1 MMATETRPEHECE
14 TDLPS
19 AVASVS
25 LPEPRP
31 QASLRACPDLTKQT
45 TLLLCRH
52 GESVGNKSK
61 RFQGCIDLPL
71 SEVGRQQARCLAECL
86 RRRNIAA
93 LCSSPLARAHATAET
108 IASSLGVSLTV
119 DQRLMER
126 HLGRL
131 QGQRHEDIRMA
142 SPDIWRAWK
151 SYAPLP
157 AYAKAEPEEKV
168 IQRLEYAFFELA
180 TTHPGATV
188 AVVLHGAN
196 SRCLL
201 KKSIGNASITTL
213 KIGPGQ
219 CWRIDTLGDASHLPR
234 ELAEDSIKASKL

>member
-1 MMATETRPEHECE
+1 MATETRPEYGCE
-14 TDLPS
+14 EDLPS
-19 AVASVS
+19 AVSIVNH
-25 LPEPRP
+25 PEPRP
-31 QASLRACPDLTKQT
+31 QASLKAWPFLTKPT

-61 RFQGCIDLPL
+61 KFQGSIDLPL
-71 SEVGRQQARCLAECL
+71 SEVGRRQARCLADCL
-86 RRRNIAA
+86 RRRSVAA
-93 LCSSPLARAHATAET
+93 LCTSPLARAHSTAET
-108 IASSLGVSLTV
+108 IASSLGVSLKV

-126 HLGRL
+126 HLGSL
-131 QGQRHEDIRMA
+131 QGQRHEDVRMA
-142 SPDIWRAWK
+142 SPDIWTAWK

-157 AYAKAEPEEKV
+157 AYANAEPEEEV
-168 IQRLEYAFFELA
+168 IARLEYAFFELA
-180 TTHPGATV
+180 SSHPGATV

-219 CWRIDTLGDASHLPR
+219 CWQIDKLGDASHLPI
-234 ELAEDSIKASKL
+234 ELAEDAMKASKL